1 MTILPLFSGAML
13 LLSAV
18 IVMAAT
24 RPSQSEKEIR
34 ARIADIRNPRRSLL
48 TDTGELQLADDSQK
62 TLLER
67 LDYYLRRYSF
77 SSALERLLLEADS
90 QTSVG
95 SVLLKSAAWLLAFF
109 LAGLLITRSLS
120 VSGVLGSAGCALP
133 IAMLRF
139 RRAKRLKAVT
149 AALPDTADLLARALR
164 AGNSMTQ
171 AIEVLAEQAPQPL
184 ADEFSRVFQRQ
195 KLGVALREVLLDL
208 GRRVPSKDLQF
219 LITAILV
226 QRETGGDLVEILDH
240 TTKTLRERI
249 RVQGEVRVHTAQGR
263 LTGWILSLL
272 PVGLLGAISLFSPG
286 YCSIL
291 FIDPVGRLLLY
302 GGGGCILLGGLTI
315 RQIVRV
321 KF

>member
-1 MTILPLFSGAML
+1 MTILPLFLAVIL
-13 LLSAV
+13 LLSAAV
-18 IVMAAT
+18 VMAVT

-34 ARIADIRNPRRSLL
+34 SRIADIRNPRRSLL
-48 TDTGELQLADDSQK
+48 TDTGELELGDDAAG
-62 TLLER
+62 TLIQR
-67 LDYYLRRYSF
+67 LDNYIRRYSF
-77 SSALERLLLEADS
+77 STALETLILEADS
-90 QTSVG
+90 ETTVG
-95 SVLLKSAAWLLAFF
+95 SLLLKSAALLPAFG
-109 LAGLLITRSLS
+109 LAGLLLTRSMPSS
-120 VSGVLGSAGCALP
+120 VVLGSLGFALP
-133 IAMLRF
+133 IAILRF
-139 RRAKRLKAVT
+139 RRSKRLKAAT
-149 AALPDTADLLARALR
+149 AALPDTADLLARSLR

-171 AIEVLAEQAPQPL
+171 ALEVLAQQAPQPL
-184 ADEFSRVFQRQ
+184 AAEFSRVFQRQ

-208 GRRVPSKDLQF
+208 GRRIPSKDLQF

-240 TTKTLRERI
+240 TAKTLRERI
-249 RVQGEVRVHTAQGR
+249 RVQGEVRIHTAQGR

-291 FIDPVGRLLLY
+291 FTDPVGRLLLY

>member
-1 MTILPLFSGAML
+1 MTILPLFFGAIL
-13 LLSAV
+13 LLSATV
-18 IVMAAT
+18 VMAAT
-24 RPSQSEKEIR
+24 WASQSEKEIR
-34 ARIADIRNPRRSLL
+34 SRIADIRNPRRNLL
-48 TDTGELQLADDSQK
+48 MDTGELELADDAARTIIQ
-62 TLLER
+62 R
-67 LDYYLRRYSF
+67 LDQYARRYSF
-77 SSALERLLLEADS
+77 SSSLERLILEADS
-90 QTSVG
+90 HTTVG
-95 SVLLKSAAWLLAFF
+95 SLFLKSAAWLPAFG
-109 LAGLLITRSLS
+109 LAGLLLTRSLLI
-120 VSGVLGSAGCALP
+120 SGIMGGMGLALP
-133 IAMLRF
+133 VTILHF
-139 RRAKRLKAVT
+139 RRSKRSKAVT

-171 AIEVLAEQAPQPL
+171 ALEVLAQQAPQPL

-195 KLGVALREVLLDL
+195 KLGVALRDVLLDL
-208 GRRVPSKDLQF
+208 GRRIPSKDLQF

-249 RVQGEVRVHTAQGR
+249 RVQGEVRIHTAQGR
-263 LTGWILSLL
+263 LTGWILSLV
-272 PVGLLGAISLFSPG
+272 PVGLLATISLFSPG

-291 FIDPVGRLLLY
+291 FTDPVGRLLLY